1 MVLREE
7 CVLIEA
13 NLRRYDYA
21 SGNATTKRILSSGI
35 CDMNHYIATKGRFLI
50 DDNNN
55 FYCSSMQANQQQQLD
70 AVDKRLL
77 NEIQWVF
84 PLADR
89 PYLEIA
95 ERYDISEEDVMR
107 RIAFMKNMGIIR
119 QINAIFDT
127 RRLGYKSALVAFAV
141 RPDKLD
147 EVAEKVNEHPGV
159 SHNYER
165 NHEYNMWFTLAVPP
179 GSDMKQELDR
189 MASFEG
195 VVKHRVLPT
204 LKLYKIGVRLDMVN
218 KDPDKL
224 EPTEKVK
231 HLNPEKVQLT
241 ERDIQFIRELQKDLS
256 VAPEPFKELAN
267 NLGITTAELF
277 AKAAEYENTGIMRR
291 FAAILRHR
299 EAGFLANGMVVWH
312 VPDNKVD
319 EVGFRLAAFPQV
331 SHCYRRPVYPDWRFN
346 LFSMVHARTLQ
357 AAEKIAAEMSETVG
371 MKDYQ
376 ILFSSR
382 EFKKERVKYFV

>member
-1 MVLREE
+1 M
-7 CVLIEA
+7 
-13 NLRRYDYA
+13 
-21 SGNATTKRILSSGI
+21 
-35 CDMNHYIATKGRFLI
+35 H
-50 DDNNN
+50 
-55 FYCSSMQANQQQQLD
+55 ANQQQQLD
-70 AVDKRLL
+70 AIDKKLL

-84 PLADR
+84 PLVDR

-95 ERYDISEEDVMR
+95 KRHKISEEDVMH

-127 RRLGYKSALVAFAV
+127 RRLGYKSTLIAFAV
-141 RPDKLD
+141 KPDKLD
-147 EVAEKVNEHPGV
+147 YVAGKVNEHPGV

-179 GSDMKQELDR
+179 GSDLKQDLDR
-189 MASFEG
+189 MASLEG
-195 VVKHRVLPT
+195 VLKHRVLPT

-224 EPTEKVK
+224 EPTDKVK
-231 HLNPEKVQLT
+231 HLNQDKIQLN
-241 ERDIQFIRELQKDLS
+241 ERDREFIRELQKDLA
-256 VAPEPFKELAN
+256 VVPEPFKELAN
-267 NLGITTAELF
+267 SLGVTTTELF
-277 AKAAEYENTGIMRR
+277 AKAIEYENNGIMRR

-299 EAGFLANGMVVWH
+299 EAGFVANGMVVWQ
-312 VPDNKVD
+312 VPENRVD

-331 SHCYRRPVYPDWRFN
+331 SHCYRRPIYPDWKFN

-357 AAEKIAAEMSETVG
+357 AAEKIAVEMSETVG
-371 MKDYQ
+371 IKDYQ

>member
-1 MVLREE
+1 
-7 CVLIEA
+7 
-13 NLRRYDYA
+13 
-21 SGNATTKRILSSGI
+21 
-35 CDMNHYIATKGRFLI
+35 
-50 DDNNN
+50 
-55 FYCSSMQANQQQQLD
+55 MQANQQQQLD
-70 AVDKRLL
+70 AIDKRLL

-84 PLADR
+84 PLVDR

-95 ERYDISEEDVMR
+95 NGYDISEEDVMH

-127 RRLGYKSALVAFAV
+127 RRLGYKSTLVAFAV
-141 RPDKLD
+141 RHDKLD
-147 EVAEKVNEHPGV
+147 DVAEKVNEHPGV

-165 NHEYNMWFTLAVPP
+165 DHEYNMWFTLAVPP

-195 VVKHRVLPT
+195 VIKHRVLPT

-231 HLNPEKVQLT
+231 HLNPEKVKLT

-256 VAPEPFKELAN
+256 VVPEPFKELAN

-299 EAGFLANGMVVWH
+299 EAGFVANGMVVWH

-371 MKDYQ
+371 IKDYQ